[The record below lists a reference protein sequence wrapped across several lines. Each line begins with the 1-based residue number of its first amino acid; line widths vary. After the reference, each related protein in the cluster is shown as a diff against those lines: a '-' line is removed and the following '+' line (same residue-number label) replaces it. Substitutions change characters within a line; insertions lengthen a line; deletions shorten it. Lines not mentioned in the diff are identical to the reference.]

1 MAKGSTDQNW
11 SVLGPH
17 KDKNLRKFSDTA
29 VYECLDDE
37 DSSLKRTNQ
46 CISEG
51 KVDLLSRFFP
61 KILETFSHAIH
72 EHVIERVTWFDI
84 PG

>member
-1 MAKGSTDQNW
+1 MEKIVGTPLNLPITLITIHFKTKGERTNYQPEIARASQGPMAKGSTDQNW

-37 DSSLKRTNQ
+37 EDKSMHL
-46 CISEG
+46 
-51 KVDLLSRFFP
+51 
-61 KILETFSHAIH
+61 
-72 EHVIERVTWFDI
+72 
-84 PG
+84 